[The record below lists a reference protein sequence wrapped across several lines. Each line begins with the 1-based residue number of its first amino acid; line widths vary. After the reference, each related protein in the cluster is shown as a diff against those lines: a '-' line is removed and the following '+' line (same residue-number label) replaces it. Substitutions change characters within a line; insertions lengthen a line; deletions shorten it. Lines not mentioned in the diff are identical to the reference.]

1 MSQDLKEGRQKV
13 RRPSRG
19 RAFQAGVAGS
29 PKLPSRSTIGMSE
42 ELTTRSTT
50 GWSKVGQRE
59 KGGSEKSD
67 KLEEDSLGLVGVF
80 F

>member
-1 MSQDLKEGRQKV
+1 
-13 RRPSRG
+13 
-19 RAFQAGVAGS
+19 
-29 PKLPSRSTIGMSE
+29 MSE

-67 KLEEDSLGLVGVF
+67 KLEEDSLGLVGF
-80 F
+80 FF